1 MPTLYFLTN
10 CQVKGAQSYEKKS
23 EKLNICTFCLSKMCK
38 LLGVWA
44 VAWLLSI
51 KVSRFTFRSRGF
63 SKPLLHPA
71 YVFQSIKS
79 FTWRSY
85 LNSTL
90 FKIAL
95 QESLSLLFVFLKLY
109 TCTITGFSCSLAIS
123 NSSLFG
129 LYLGRETFQK
139 PFYTWLTFSKIS
151 SQNKKPHKL
160 LHKAKQSQER
170 KRLKLVNVI

>member
-1 MPTLYFLTN
+1 MSNTTLEGW
-10 CQVKGAQSYEKKS
+10 CQLYTSKRTVRLKELRAMKKKS

-71 YVFQSIKS
+71 YVFQNIKS

-85 LNSTL
+85 LDSTL
-90 FKIAL
+90 FKIAI
-95 QESLSLLFVFLKLY
+95 QESLSLLFVCLKLY

-123 NSSLFG
+123 NSNLFG
-129 LYLGRETFQK
+129 LYLGWETFQK
-139 PFYTWLTFSKIS
+139 PFYTWLTFFKIS
-151 SQNKKPHKL
+151 S
-160 LHKAKQSQER
+160 
-170 KRLKLVNVI
+170 